1 MEISGVRTDLAVELH
16 ELHAQ
21 KGEADGIE
29 KEESTVDDIAVTTVK
44 IDASAA
50 TRIGKRAGRYVTL
63 DTGRLWSRDS
73 AALKRTAKA
82 LSSQIDGFLPQG
94 EDAVLCVGLGNE
106 HITADAL
113 GPMTVESLIVT
124 HHMRRLEPELY
135 RSLGFGDLAAIAAGV
150 LGQTGIESAS
160 IVGAVASLMPI
171 RCVVVVDAL
180 ASRRLSRLATT
191 VQITDTGIS
200 PGSGVSNARSELTEE
215 TLGVPVISIG
225 VPTVVDAAT
234 LAADI
239 VGEARECEIDPQT
252 LSSRISPGNRDFVV
266 APKDADVIIRCCA
279 RLISTALNLSVHRS
293 VAVDDIPDLLA

>member
-1 MEISGVRTDLAVELH
+1 M
-16 ELHAQ
+16 
-21 KGEADGIE
+21 
-29 KEESTVDDIAVTTVK
+29 
-44 IDASAA
+44 
-50 TRIGKRAGRYVTL
+50 
-63 DTGRLWSRDS
+63 
-73 AALKRTAKA
+73 
-82 LSSQIDGFLPQG
+82 
-94 EDAVLCVGLGNE
+94 
-106 HITADAL
+106 
-113 GPMTVESLIVT
+113 
-124 HHMRRLEPELY
+124 
-135 RSLGFGDLAAIAAGV
+135 
-150 LGQTGIESAS
+150 GQTGIESAS

-252 LSSRISPGNRDFVV
+252 LSSRLSPGNRDFVV